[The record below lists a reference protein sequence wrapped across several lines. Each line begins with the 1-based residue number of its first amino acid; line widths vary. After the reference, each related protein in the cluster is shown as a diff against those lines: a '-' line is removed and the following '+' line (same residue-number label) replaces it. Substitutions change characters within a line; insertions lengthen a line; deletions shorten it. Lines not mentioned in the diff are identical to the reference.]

1 MQRQWKDVAV
11 DNGMQDQNDM
21 EAYAEA
27 LIADEAQVP
36 TEIGKEIG
44 EIYNSG
50 VIRTDGSCLMSAADY
65 E

>member
-1 MQRQWKDVAV
+1 
-11 DNGMQDQNDM
+11 MQDQNDM

>member
-1 MQRQWKDVAV
+1 
-11 DNGMQDQNDM
+11 M

-50 VIRTDGSCLMSAADY
+50 VIRTDGSGLMSAADY